1 MYTLEIDLVF
11 FCTAQDCLRANGA
24 ENLPNFGDPGNSA
37 PRIDM
42 NPIQVII
49 KSYQFHCCGK
59 VGGWA
64 AYVQPGGR
72 YHENGVYNIK
82 FQIWRPTSGNSYVK
96 IGENSF
102 PGVQLI
108 DGSGGEINEEVQS
121 SSEQL
126 HFQPGDVLGYYLD
139 QNSEGNNGAIQFD
152 TDFDQEELWYTTG
165 NSDLQ
170 NECRLD
176 ISSGG
181 DLNLSTTLGP
191 IISVFISKPTPSPSP
206 PPKKKEK
213 TYNIIE
219 PNSFSPHSH
228 FSG

>member
-1 MYTLEIDLVF
+1 M
-11 FCTAQDCLRANGA
+11 RANSEGGDS
-24 ENLPNFGDPGNSA
+24 LPSFSDPERDG
-37 PRIDM
+37 PRIEV

-64 AYVQPGGR
+64 AYVEPGGGK
-72 YHENGVYNIK
+72 HDDGVYNIK
-82 FQIWRPTSGNSYVK
+82 FQIWRPMGGNNYVK

-102 PGVQLI
+102 PGVRLE
-108 DGSGGEINEEVQS
+108 SASEINEEVQS

-126 HFQPGDVLGYYLD
+126 HFQPGDVIGYYLD
-139 QNSEGNNGAIQFD
+139 QNSQNPNGGLQFD
-152 TDFDQEELWYTTG
+152 MDFDREELWYTTG

-191 IISVFISKPTPSPSP
+191 IISVSLSKC
-206 PPKKKEK
+206 
-213 TYNIIE
+213 
-219 PNSFSPHSH
+219 
-228 FSG
+228 

>member
-1 MYTLEIDLVF
+1 M
-11 FCTAQDCLRANGA
+11 RANSDGGDS
-24 ENLPNFGDPGNSA
+24 LPSFGDPGNSA
-37 PRIDM
+37 PRIEI

-49 KSYQFHCCGK
+49 KSYEFHCCGK

-64 AYVQPGGR
+64 AYVQPGGGK
-72 YHENGVYNIK
+72 HEDGVYNIK
-82 FQIWRPTSGNSYVK
+82 FQIWRPTSGDSYVK

-102 PGVQLI
+102 PEVQLI

-126 HFQPGDVLGYYLD
+126 HFQPGDVIGYYLD
-139 QNSEGNNGAIQFD
+139 QNSRDPNGGLQFD
-152 TDFDQEELWYTTG
+152 RDFNREELWYTTG

-181 DLNLSTTLGP
+181 DLSLSTTHGP
-191 IISVFISKPTPSPSP
+191 IISVSLSKCFKLVHVQLIGP
-206 PPKKKEK
+206 PYK
-213 TYNIIE
+213 
-219 PNSFSPHSH
+219 
-228 FSG
+228 

>member
-1 MYTLEIDLVF
+1 M
-11 FCTAQDCLRANGA
+11 RANSEGGGS
-24 ENLPNFGDPGNSA
+24 LPGFGDPGNNA
-37 PRIDM
+37 PNIAM

-64 AYVQPGGR
+64 AYVEPGGNM
-72 YHENGVYNIK
+72 HENGVYNIK
-82 FQIWRPTSGNSYVK
+82 FQIWRPTSGNTYVK

-102 PGVQLI
+102 PRVQLI
-108 DGSGGEINEEVQS
+108 DVPKGQINEEVQS

-126 HFQPGDVLGYYLD
+126 HFQPGDVIGYYLD
-139 QNSEGNNGAIQFD
+139 QNSDDTNGAIQFD
-152 TDFDQEELWYTTG
+152 YSFTQEELWYTTG

-181 DLNLSTTLGP
+181 DLSLSTTLGP
-191 IISVFISKPTPSPSP
+191 IISVFLSK
-206 PPKKKEK
+206 
-213 TYNIIE
+213 Y
-219 PNSFSPHSH
+219 
-228 FSG
+228 